1 MPGAW
6 CLGAGKVSV
15 EREIS
20 GLLRQIARKDV
31 VEIGPGSAV
40 GRMAALVHVAEH
52 YGFEYDRSIRTGHK
66 KTLVLARMYRDP
78 SPRARAREA
87 ATAAAYPAAGNG
99 GAVPGMRQGSLRPLP
114 EARDAVART
123 KDRIMFD
130 VLSSH
135 AADTPRKVL
144 GYAMCAAFAL
154 TLLVSGKPLV
164 ALAGGGVLAAFLT
177 GAFKL
182 GEIRRQ
188 QITARLTAAGFVP
201 VRDGSGRQSFLRPGQ
216 QLPGHTNPFA
226 S

>member
-1 MPGAW
+1 M
-6 CLGAGKVSV
+6 

-20 GLLRQIARKDV
+20 GLLRQIARQDV
-31 VEIGPGSAV
+31 VEIGPGSSV

-52 YGFEYDRSIRTGHK
+52 YGFEYGHSIRTGHK

-78 SPRARAREA
+78 GPRARAREA
-87 ATAAAYPAAGNG
+87 ATVAAYPAAGSG
-99 GAVPGMRQGSLRPLP
+99 GAVPGMRKGSLKPLP
-114 EARDAVART
+114 GAGEAVARA

-130 VLSSH
+130 VLTSH

-144 GYAMCAAFAL
+144 GYGMCAVLAL
-154 TLLVSGKPLV
+154 VLLVSGKPLV
-164 ALAGGGVLAAFLT
+164 ALVGGGVLAAFLT

-201 VRDGSGRQSFLRPGQ
+201 VRDDSGRPGFLRPGQ
-216 QLPGHTNPFA
+216 QLPGHADPFA

>member
-1 MPGAW
+1 M
-6 CLGAGKVSV
+6 

-20 GLLRQIARKDV
+20 GLLRQIARQDV

-40 GRMAALVHVAEH
+40 GRMAALVHVAER
-52 YGFEYDRSIRTGHK
+52 YGFEYGQSIRTGHK

-78 SPRARAREA
+78 SPRARTREA
-87 ATAAAYPAAGNG
+87 ATVAAYPAAGNG
-99 GAVPGMRQGSLRPLP
+99 GAVRGMRKGTLRPLP

-144 GYAMCAAFAL
+144 GYGMCAVLAL
-154 TLLVSGKPLV
+154 VLLVSGKPLV
-164 ALAGGGVLAAFLT
+164 ALVVGGVLAAFLT
-177 GAFKL
+177 GAYKL

-188 QITARLTAAGFVP
+188 QITGRLTAAGFVP
-201 VRDGSGRQSFLRPGQ
+201 VQDGSGRPGFLRPGQ
-216 QLPGHTNPFA
+216 QLPAHTDPFA